1 MPATDTTAVH
11 ARRSPCAILALTG
24 LALTSL
30 AVASFALVGCD
41 GGTPPGTAATQPNPP
56 AASGAPSASGAT
68 ASKDVAIPSPTVF
81 PGSTVK
87 FPPLGTFVQGTRS
100 SAFAPGKVYVFEF
113 FSTTCGHCAE
123 AFELLDGLIADYG
136 PKGFEFISVT
146 SEDENVVR
154 EWLAKPENKEVV
166 KHGVALDP
174 RSRAQNALQSG
185 TFQVQTPRLFAVRDG
200 IVLWFGHPE
209 LAADPFAQI
218 AAGTWKPSDHV
229 AEAVLNSKLAWA
241 RNEMT
246 ALETK
251 CAQDGNWT
259 PLLAFLDSMT
269 RQLASKASTFEIQ
282 KFGTLIGPAGMPAEG
297 YALGR
302 ELAKKYANDLQTLR
316 SLARTTM
323 NSPEVKE
330 RDFTFALEMVTAAD
344 TVGQQKDARAAEL
357 MALYHFSMGD
367 REKALEHQ
375 QRAIELEQEGK
386 NKARFLTLLEK
397 YKKEEPK
404 PVPYAPR
411 PAKAPAASASA
422 GK

>member
-1 MPATDTTAVH
+1 
-11 ARRSPCAILALTG
+11 
-24 LALTSL
+24 
-30 AVASFALVGCD
+30 
-41 GGTPPGTAATQPNPP
+41 
-56 AASGAPSASGAT
+56 
-68 ASKDVAIPSPTVF
+68 
-81 PGSTVK
+81 
-87 FPPLGTFVQGTRS
+87 
-100 SAFAPGKVYVFEF
+100 
-113 FSTTCGHCAE
+113 
-123 AFELLDGLIADYG
+123 
-136 PKGFEFISVT
+136 
-146 SEDENVVR
+146 
-154 EWLAKPENKEVV
+154 
-166 KHGVALDP
+166 
-174 RSRAQNALQSG
+174 
-185 TFQVQTPRLFAVRDG
+185 
-200 IVLWFGHPE
+200 
-209 LAADPFAQI
+209 
-218 AAGTWKPSDHV
+218 
-229 AEAVLNSKLAWA
+229 
-241 RNEMT
+241 
-246 ALETK
+246 
-251 CAQDGNWT
+251 
-259 PLLAFLDSMT
+259 MT

-302 ELAKKYANDLQTLR
+302 ELAKKYASDLQTLR

-323 NSPEVKE
+323 NSPDVKE